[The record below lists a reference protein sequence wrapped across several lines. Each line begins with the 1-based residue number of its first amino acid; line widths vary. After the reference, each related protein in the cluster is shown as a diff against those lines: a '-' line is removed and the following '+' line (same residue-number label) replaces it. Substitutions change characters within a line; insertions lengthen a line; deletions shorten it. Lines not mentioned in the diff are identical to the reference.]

1 MRLGDNLNWK
11 WDFWLVTASCI
22 YVSRYESKDLKHDDT
37 NKVCNFVMENLIA
50 KMFVATL
57 KMLSDTVLEL

>member
-1 MRLGDNLNWK
+1 MYL
-11 WDFWLVTASCI
+11 
-22 YVSRYESKDLKHDDT
+22 SRYESKDLKHDT
-37 NKVCNFVMENLIA
+37 NKVCNFVMENSIA

>member
-1 MRLGDNLNWK
+1 MYL
-11 WDFWLVTASCI
+11 
-22 YVSRYESKDLKHDDT
+22 SRYKCKDLKHDT

>member
-1 MRLGDNLNWK
+1 MYL
-11 WDFWLVTASCI
+11 
-22 YVSRYESKDLKHDDT
+22 SRYESKDLKHDDT
-37 NKVCNFVMENLIA
+37 NKVCNFVMENSIA